1 MNPTTLTPPRPE
13 THRRLRNAR
22 LPQRR
27 AVIAPPP
34 DQRAPLWDGPVPVHP
49 GTMPD
54 ERPPLVWLLAAHGGA
69 GTTTLERILGPAADC
84 YRRWP
89 VPAPGQ
95 TPYVLVVAR
104 ETASGL
110 AAADAVLRQ
119 HHAGLAGD
127 STVVGMVTVAARPGR
142 VPAPIRRDRDLYSG
156 LVARIW
162 RIDWHENWTLT
173 APAALPIWC
182 PDPSGVDGLV
192 GPDAASTVPPDV
204 RVLGEELIAAV
215 AALHD
220 RFPDTGR
227 TPL

>member
-1 MNPTTLTPPRPE
+1 M
-13 THRRLRNAR
+13 
-22 LPQRR
+22 
-27 AVIAPPP
+27 
-34 DQRAPLWDGPVPVHP
+34 
-49 GTMPD
+49 
-54 ERPPLVWLLAAHGGA
+54 
-69 GTTTLERILGPAADC
+69 
-84 YRRWP
+84 
-89 VPAPGQ
+89 
-95 TPYVLVVAR
+95 LVVAR
-104 ETASGL
+104 ETVSGL

-156 LVARIW
+156 LVARTW
-162 RIDWHENWTLT
+162 RIDWHESWTLT

-182 PDPSGVDGLV
+182 PDPSGA
-192 GPDAASTVPPDV
+192 DALADADPANTVPPDV

-220 RFPDTGR
+220 RVPEIGR